1 MRLTKYTHSCVR
13 ISKPAENTGDSG
25 ATADSAER
33 VLVLDPG
40 NFSEV
45 EEALDGAH
53 ALLVTHEHP
62 DHVDV
67 PRVAAV
73 LAADGGIQA
82 WAPDGVARSLREAAP
97 EATARIHTV
106 EPGAEF
112 EAAGFEVRTF
122 GSQHALI
129 HASVPVVANIGYLI
143 DGAVFHPGDSFTVP
157 HGVDVPTLL
166 VPIHAPWSRVGEVL
180 DFLIA
185 VRAKRALPIHN
196 ALLNERGLEVVE
208 KHVQRVSG
216 QYGTEYVR
224 LAPGESTEL

>member
-1 MRLTKYTHSCVR
+1 MKLTKYTHSCVR
-13 ISKPAENTGDSG
+13 LSKASSDG
-25 ATADSAER
+25 ER

-45 EEALDGAH
+45 EEALEGAH
-53 ALLVTHEHP
+53 ALFITHEHP

-67 PRVAAV
+67 PRVAPR
-73 LAADGGIQA
+73 LAAAPGLDA

-97 EATARIHTV
+97 EAAERIHTV

-112 EAAGFEVRTF
+112 EAAGFTVQAF
-122 GSQHALI
+122 GGQHALI

-157 HGVDVPTLL
+157 PGTEVPTLL

-185 VRAKRALPIHN
+185 VRAKRAVPIHN
-196 ALLNERGLEVVE
+196 ALLNERGLGIVE
-208 KHVQRVSG
+208 KHVQRISG

-224 LAPGESTEL
+224 LAPGESAEL